1 MEKQAVK
8 RINRRCF
15 NNRGTAVVEAAVG
28 VTIFLFVSL
37 VLFHFL
43 HVAAVRTVVYEAAV
57 EAAEYTAELAYLES
71 TLTGGDDEE
80 KKAGAAE
87 SFLGS
92 ASLLGAAEVKLL
104 SSLDEPEL
112 VSRYILGGKAGII
125 LLGSE
130 FPDENGDIVLHV
142 TYTVRIDTPLLPTL
156 TWVFEDEICQKPYLG
171 HNVSDGGDQDDDD
184 EDPYVYVAEN
194 GTVYHTLRTCTHLLL
209 KINLGTKKSA
219 EASGYHACEFCG
231 AGAGDYVLICPE
243 GESYHTSANCRGLKR
258 TVHRVR
264 LSEVKGLPACS
275 RCGK

>member
-8 RINRRCF
+8 RIKRRCF
-15 NNRGTAVVEAAVG
+15 NNRGTAVIEAAVG
-28 VTIFLFVSL
+28 VTIFLFVTL

-43 HVAAVRTVVYEAAV
+43 HVAAVRTVVYEAAA

-71 TLTGGDDEE
+71 TLTGNDDEE

-92 ASLLGAAEVKLL
+92 ASLMGAAEVRLL

-130 FPDENGDIVLHV
+130 FPDENGDIVLRF
-142 TYTVRIDTPLLPTL
+142 TYTISIDTPLLPTL
-156 TWVFEDEICQKPYLG
+156 TWVIEDEICQKPYLG
-171 HNVSDGGDQDDDD
+171 HNVSNGEGQDDGED

-194 GTVYHTLRTCTHLLL
+194 GTVY
-209 KINLGTKKSA
+209 
-219 EASGYHACEFCG
+219 SGHKEIGC
-231 AGAGDYVLICPE
+231 
-243 GESYHTSANCRGLKR
+243 
-258 TVHRVR
+258 RVR
-264 LSEVKGLPACS
+264 IPRL
-275 RCGK
+275 